1 MLKAYSKFL
10 DAVEKVIRILMFV
23 TVAVMVVAMVYQ
35 VILRYIFSASN
46 SWSEELCRYLFIY
59 SVMFGAAIAVRR
71 NSHLQIDV
79 LTGMMN
85 EKTKKIITIVA
96 TCAGIVFLG
105 YLFVYSIDLCKT
117 GVKTMSAGLPGV
129 NMAMAYASMPIGIV
143 LMVLCS
149 IEVIIKN
156 IEELKNGD
164 GKEGSK

>member
-10 DAVEKVIRILMFV
+10 DGIEKLIRALLFL

-79 LTGMMN
+79 VTGLLSERM
-85 EKTKKIITIVA
+85 KKIITIIA
-96 TCAGIVFLG
+96 TAAGIVFLG
-105 YLFVYSIDLCKT
+105 FLFAYSITLCQT
-117 GVKTMSAGLPGV
+117 ATRTMSAGLPGV
-129 NMAMAYASMPIGIV
+129 NMAMAYAAMPIGIV

-149 IEVIIKN
+149 IEVIIRC
-156 IEELKNGD
+156 IEELRGS
-164 GKEGSK
+164 GKEE